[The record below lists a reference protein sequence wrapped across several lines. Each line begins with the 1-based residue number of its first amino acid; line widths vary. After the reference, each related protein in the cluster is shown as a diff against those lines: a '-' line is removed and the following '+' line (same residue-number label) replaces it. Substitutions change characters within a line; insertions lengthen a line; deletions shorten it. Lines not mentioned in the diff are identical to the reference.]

1 MNQNDHH
8 SGIMKVIKIVIDLY
22 CINICSAAG
31 KVYKGEVNAGIAG
44 EVPLLVAIKALKENA
59 TPKTQADFRREVELM
74 TDLRHPN
81 IVCLLGVVMKGEPLC
96 MLFEY
101 MTQVCL

>member
-1 MNQNDHH
+1 MFTQLINLCC
-8 SGIMKVIKIVIDLY
+8 V
-22 CINICSAAG
+22 NICSTTG
-31 KVYKGEVNAGIAG
+31 KVYKGEANTGVVG

-101 MTQVCL
+101 MTQVRL

>member
-1 MNQNDHH
+1 MF
-8 SGIMKVIKIVIDLY
+8 STI
-22 CINICSAAG
+22 G
-31 KVYKGEVNAGIAG
+31 KVYKGEVNTGVAG
-44 EVPLLVAIKALKENA
+44 EAPLLVAIKALKENA

-101 MTQVCL
+101 MTQVCLKSNVH

>member
-1 MNQNDHH
+1 MNYKENYG
-8 SGIMKVIKIVIDLY
+8 GIIKVIKT
-22 CINICSAAG
+22 ICDAG
-31 KVYKGEVNAGIAG
+31 KVYKGEVNTGVAG
-44 EVPLLVAIKALKENA
+44 EGPLLVAIKALKENA
-59 TPKTQADFRREVELM
+59 TPKTQADFKREVELM

-101 MTQVCL
+101 MTQVWH

>member
-1 MNQNDHH
+1 MVV
-8 SGIMKVIKIVIDLY
+8 KVVTGFYCAIVF
-22 CINICSAAG
+22 STVG
-31 KVYKGEVNAGIAG
+31 KVYKGEVNTGVAG
-44 EVPLLVAIKALKENA
+44 EAPLLVAIKALKENA

-101 MTQVCL
+101 MTQVCLQSNVH